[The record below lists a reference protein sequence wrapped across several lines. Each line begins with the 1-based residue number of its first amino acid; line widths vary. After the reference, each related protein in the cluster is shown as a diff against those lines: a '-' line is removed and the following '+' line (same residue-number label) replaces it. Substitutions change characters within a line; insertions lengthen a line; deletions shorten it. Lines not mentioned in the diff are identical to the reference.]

1 MTALCARASPAR
13 NPLTKFCRSF
23 ANARNFAAASHRE
36 AATGCPMQTFQSLLA
51 KRLSDALPRAG
62 LPEAGELTQ
71 ATDPRFGDYQTNVA
85 LVLGK
90 QRGENPRALAEKIV
104 AHLDVSDFSEPP
116 AVAGAGFINLTLQPA
131 ALEKQTLDILRDE
144 RLGVA
149 ETESPRRIVIDFG
162 SPNVAKPMHVG
173 HIRSTVLGDA
183 LARVGKFLGHEVI
196 RDNHLGDWGTQFGMV
211 IWGWKNLLDRQA
223 LQRNPLAEIV
233 RIYKETNARSTS
245 DPSVRDA
252 CRQELVKL
260 QSGDK
265 ENTDIWNECVAL
277 SMQDFQHVYQ
287 LLDIHYDIQCGE
299 SFYND
304 RLSGVVERLLKSG
317 IAEISE
323 GAVVVFFRDIPELA
337 DKPCII
343 RKSDGGFNYATSD
356 IATVDYRITEL
367 NRDTVWYVVGA
378 PQTLHFKQIFEIA
391 RREGHQAAD
400 FRHIPFGNVLG
411 EDRKLMKTR
420 SGENVPLRQVLEE
433 ACARARKIIEEKNP
447 NLADAEKVDIARTIG
462 IGAVKYTDLSQYRM
476 SDYVFSWDKMLALQ
490 GNTAPYLQNAYVRV
504 RSIFRKA
511 GEAAAKIEKF
521 VLSEAAEI
529 TLAKRLCQFAE
540 IVPQVL
546 NDFRPNILANYLFE
560 LANSFH
566 AFYETCPVLRSDEP
580 VRSSRLAL
588 CDLTGRV
595 LQRGLDLLGIKV
607 PEKM

>member
-1 MTALCARASPAR
+1 M
-13 NPLTKFCRSF
+13 
-23 ANARNFAAASHRE
+23 E
-36 AATGCPMQTFQSLLA
+36 TFQSLLTKKLA
-51 KRLSDALPRAG
+51 SALAAAG
-62 LPEAGELTQ
+62 FDNVGELTQ
-71 ATDPRFGDYQTNVA
+71 ATDPRFGDYQTNAA
-85 LVLGK
+85 LMLGK
-90 QRGENPRALAEKIV
+90 QRSENPRAVTEKILQ
-104 AHLDVSDFSEPP
+104 HLNAADLCESPT
-116 AVAGAGFINLTLQPA
+116 VAGAGFINFTLLPGA
-131 ALEKQTLDILRDE
+131 VANKTAELFADE

-149 ETESPRRIVIDFG
+149 RSISPRKIVIDFG

-173 HIRSTVLGDA
+173 HIRSTALGDA
-183 LARVGKFLGHEVI
+183 LARIATFLGHDVI
-196 RDNHLGDWGTQFGMV
+196 RDNHIGDWGTQFGMV
-211 IWGWKNLLDRQA
+211 IWGWKNLLDREA
-223 LQRNPLAEIV
+223 LQRGPLAEIV

-245 DPSVRDA
+245 DPAVRDA

-265 ENTDIWNECVAL
+265 ENIDIWNECVAL

-304 RLSGVVERLLKSG
+304 RLAGVVERLLKCG

-367 NRDTVWYVVGA
+367 MRDTVWYVVGA

-391 RREGHQAAD
+391 RREGHQAD

-420 SGENVPLRQVLEE
+420 SGENVPLRQLLEE

-447 NLADAEKVDIARTIG
+447 NLADAEKIDIARTIG
-462 IGAVKYTDLSQYRM
+462 IGAVKYADLSQYRM
-476 SDYVFSWDKMLALQ
+476 TDYVFSWDKMLALQ

-521 VLSEAAEI
+521 VLHEAAEI

>member
-1 MTALCARASPAR
+1 M
-13 NPLTKFCRSF
+13 
-23 ANARNFAAASHRE
+23 E
-36 AATGCPMQTFQSLLA
+36 TFQALLA
-51 KRLSDALPRAG
+51 KKLANALSAAG
-62 LPEAGELTQ
+62 FANVGELTQ
-71 ATDPRFGDYQTNVA
+71 ATDPRFGDYQTNAA
-85 LVLGK
+85 LMLGK
-90 QRGENPRALAEKIV
+90 QRGESPRAVAEKILQ
-104 AHLDVSDFSEPP
+104 HLDVADLCESPT
-116 AVAGAGFINLTLQPA
+116 VAGAGFINF
-131 ALEKQTLDILRDE
+131 ALLPGTVATKTTELSADE

-149 ETESPRRIVIDFG
+149 SSTSPKKIVIDFG

-173 HIRSTVLGDA
+173 HIRSTALGDA
-183 LARVGKFLGHEVI
+183 IARIAKFLGHDVI
-196 RDNHLGDWGTQFGMV
+196 RDNHIGDWGTQFGMV
-211 IWGWKNLLDRQA
+211 IWGWKNLLDREA
-223 LQRNPLAEIV
+223 LQRDPLAEIV

-245 DPSVRDA
+245 DPAIRDA

-260 QSGDK
+260 QAGDK
-265 ENTDIWNECVAL
+265 QNTDIWNECVAL
-277 SMQDFQHVYQ
+277 SMQDFQHVYA

-304 RLSGVVERLLKSG
+304 CLGGVVERLLKAK
-317 IAEISE
+317 IAEVSE

-356 IATVDYRITEL
+356 IATVDYRINEL
-367 NRDTVWYVVGA
+367 KRDTVWYVVGA

-391 RREGHQAAD
+391 RREGHKAD
-400 FRHIPFGNVLG
+400 FRHVPFGNILG

-433 ACARARKIIEEKNP
+433 ACARARKIVDEKNP
-447 NLADAEKVDIARTIG
+447 GLSDAEKIDIAQTIG
-462 IGAVKYTDLSQYRM
+462 IGAVKYADLSQYRM

-490 GNTAPYLQNAYVRV
+490 GNTAPYLQNAYVRL

-511 GEAAAKIEKF
+511 GEVAPKIEKF
-521 VLSEAAEI
+521 VLNEAAEI

-566 AFYETCPVLRSDEP
+566 AFYEACPVLKSDEP
-580 VRSSRLAL
+580 VRGSRLAL